1 MRRSRYGFY
10 LSLAMSLVCG
20 GTAWGAGAVNSTPFN
35 LSTPG
40 ARSLG
45 MGGAFLGLAD
55 DATAAYS
62 NPAGLTSLTEGG
74 PQIAVELRNWS
85 YSTPFISGGRLDGT
99 PQGRGLDF
107 FPFLLNDTAQSNVTD
122 LSFASFGYVL
132 PGGITFALY
141 KNQLANY
148 SAAFQS
154 EGFFYDT
161 SVHAGTGRTLP
172 SGFETNIRV
181 DSIGLSMAY
190 EFRKPFRSNVE
201 RPLSIGIG
209 VARYHLNSATFG
221 LAFNIDTSGQDPTAP
236 DGSLGHSQF
245 LPGNLQAGRFETGD
259 DSAVGLISGFLWKL
273 DPKGHWRV
281 GGVYREG
288 PKFRTKVDI
297 FDLERGLQAG
307 ADNTLKIP
315 DTYGFGV
322 SYSPGRSEGETKIA
336 FDYVNSRYSQRF
348 GDFFDGTSKPNAP
361 DFAIPDAQGLHLGLE
376 QVVVKSGEFVGTV
389 RAGAWRESAHEFQY
403 KGSDP
408 TQRLYYAT
416 GGSDTHWTAGLGLV
430 IGEQY
435 QIDAAMDRSDRVK
448 TFSFS
453 LVRFF

>member
-1 MRRSRYGFY
+1 MRRSKYGFF
-10 LSLAMSLVCG
+10 LSLAISLVCG
-20 GTAWGAGAVNSTPFN
+20 GTAWGAGAVISTPFN

-85 YSTPFISGGRLDGT
+85 YSTPFIAGGRLNGT
-99 PQGRGLDF
+99 PVRRGVDF
-107 FPFLLNDTAQSNVTD
+107 FSSLQSDSTTSNVTD

-154 EGFFYDT
+154 DGFFFD
-161 SVHAGTGRTLP
+161 GGRTSP
-172 SGFETNIRV
+172 TSFGTEIRV
-181 DSIGLSMAY
+181 NSIGLSMAY
-190 EFRKPFRSNVE
+190 ELRKPLHSNVE

-209 VARYHLNSATFG
+209 VARYHLNSTTASVAYQIGTHG
-221 LAFNIDTSGQDPTAP
+221 EAETAP

-245 LPGNLQAGRFETGD
+245 LLGNIVSGRLETGD
-259 DSAVGLISGFLWKL
+259 DSAVGLIAGFLWKL

-288 PKFRTKVDI
+288 PKFRTEVVD
-297 FDLERGLQAG
+297 LLNGPG
-307 ADNTLKIP
+307 PDNTMKVP

-348 GDFFDGTSKPNAP
+348 GDFFEG
-361 DFAIPDAQGLHLGLE
+361 
-376 QVVVKSGEFVGTV
+376 
-389 RAGAWRESAHEFQY
+389 
-403 KGSDP
+403 
-408 TQRLYYAT
+408 
-416 GGSDTHWTAGLGLV
+416 
-430 IGEQY
+430 
-435 QIDAAMDRSDRVK
+435 
-448 TFSFS
+448 
-453 LVRFF
+453 